1 MVEFRTLG
9 TIDLRGQDGRRVDSV
24 LLHAKRAALLAYLCA
39 SHPQPLH
46 RRATIIALLWPKAD
60 EAHARGVLR
69 QELLQ
74 LRRAL
79 GPGVIL
85 GEGGETIGVYQEQLW
100 CDVWAFEEAL
110 AAGRLSEA
118 LDLWKGEFLPGVCVE
133 GGDFQRW
140 LDGKRDRLARKAKH
154 AADELVA
161 EAEAEGDLPRAVAAA
176 WRLTE
181 LTPYDETAWR
191 TLIGL
196 LDRSGDRAGAFAA
209 YATLAARMRAELE
222 VEPSPETRALMENIR
237 SRAEGITG
245 TAVIALLPVD
255 NQTGDAGL
263 DVVARRLTD
272 QLARGISGP
281 RFAHVTLGKGV
292 SKATAVVAPAMY
304 PCGDQVEVSVRIV
317 EPGEAAR
324 VVAVAEPVR
333 IPADGSDT
341 APLDRLVNHVAV
353 LLAVHYDQRST
364 ATGVAAV
371 SSVPSLE
378 SYTEYLL
385 GADLYGDQ
393 RYAEAAEH
401 LRRAWEIDN
410 GHVRAA
416 VFGSIALAYEGQPV
430 AAHTLVTAALAAGEP
445 LPDYEHNFGHW
456 FLAFLNGDRA
466 NAYRFAMGVL
476 KVTQHPVSRMI
487 ASWAA
492 RSMNRP
498 REMLSVLDMSVLG
511 PGPGWWS
518 KFTPMWDIMPGAYHT
533 LGDYQAELGMALRG
547 RARFPES
554 FNPLRAEIRARAG
567 LGQTEEVL
575 KLVAEA
581 MTLHSQPMGIL
592 PVLATPAYLAWN
604 AAAELDAHG
613 RSCAA
618 AGAREIACRW
628 LAGRANPSRADRLL
642 EARLYLEGGDAE
654 RAHGILKG
662 LARLE
667 EDIELSGLAGLIAAG
682 RGDAATATGV
692 LSQLEGLQDV
702 YLYGRHLLLAA
713 GIRAALG
720 ETDTAVETL
729 RDAFAAGLSFT
740 ADLHALPMF
749 RSVAGRE
756 DFAELLAPRDR
767 EPVPGGEAALGTG

>member
-1 MVEFRTLG
+1 MLHGKRT
-9 TIDLRGQDGRRVDSV
+9 
-24 LLHAKRAALLAYLCA
+24 ALLAYLCT
-39 SHPQPLH
+39 SQPQPLH
-46 RRATIIALLWPKAD
+46 RRAIIVALLWPEAD
-60 EAHARGVLR
+60 EAHARGTLR
-69 QELLQ
+69 QELFQ

-85 GEGGETIGVYQEQLW
+85 GEGEEAIGVNRERLW

-110 AAGRLSEA
+110 KTGRLAET
-118 LDLWKGEFLPGVCVE
+118 LDLWKGEFLPGLYVE
-133 GGDFQRW
+133 GGEFQRW
-140 LDGKRDRLARKAKH
+140 LDGRRDSLARKAKH
-154 AADELVA
+154 AASQLVA
-161 EAEAEGDLPRAVAAA
+161 EAEAAGDLPHAVAAA
-176 WRLTE
+176 WRLIE
-181 LTPYDETAWR
+181 LTPYDETAWQ

-196 LDRSGDRAGAFAA
+196 LDRCGDRAGALAA
-209 YATLAARMRAELE
+209 YTTLAARMRAELD
-222 VEPSPETRALMENIR
+222 VEPSLETRALVERIR
-237 SRAEGITG
+237 SRDEGVAR

-255 NQTGDAGL
+255 NQTGDVRL
-263 DVVARRLTD
+263 DAVASRLTD

-281 RFAHVTLGKGV
+281 RFAYVTLGKTV

-304 PCGDQVEVSVRIV
+304 PCGDEVEVCVRIV
-317 EPGEAAR
+317 EPGEGGR

-333 IPADGSDT
+333 IPADGSDA
-341 APLDRLVNHVAV
+341 APLDRLVAHVAV
-353 LLAVHYDQRST
+353 LLALHYDERST
-364 ATGVAAV
+364 ARGVAAV
-371 SSVPSLE
+371 SRPPSME
-378 SYTEYLL
+378 SYMEYLL

-401 LRRAWEIDN
+401 LRRAWELDN

-416 VFGSIALAYEGQPV
+416 VFGSIALAYEGEPV
-430 AAHTLVTAALAAGEP
+430 AAHELVTAALAAGEP

-466 NAYRFAMGVL
+466 NAYRSAMGVL
-476 KVTQHPVSRMI
+476 RVTQHPVSRMI
-487 ASWAA
+487 AGWAA
-492 RSMNRP
+492 RNMNRP
-498 REMLSVLDMSVLG
+498 RDMLNVLDMSVLG

-518 KFTPMWDIMPGAYHT
+518 KFTPMWDIMPGAHHT
-533 LGDYQAELGMALRG
+533 LKDYRAELGMALTG

-567 LGQTEEVL
+567 LGQPEEVL

-581 MTLHSQPMGIL
+581 MTLDSQPMGIL

-613 RSCAA
+613 HPHAA
-618 AGAREIACRW
+618 ARAREIAFRW
-628 LAGRANPSRADRLL
+628 LDGRAAPTRADRLL
-642 EARLYLEGGDAE
+642 EASLHLECGDAD
-654 RAHGILKG
+654 RAHQILERVAPHEK
-662 LARLE
+662 
-667 EDIELSGLAGLIAAG
+667 DIELPGLAGLVAAS
-682 RGDAATATGV
+682 RGDTATARAV

-702 YLYGRHLLLAA
+702 YLYGRHFLLAA
-713 GIRAALG
+713 GIRAALD
-720 ETDTAVETL
+720 EPDIAVARL

-767 EPVPGGEAALGTG
+767 EPVP

>member
-24 LLHAKRAALLAYLCA
+24 LLHGKRTALLAYLCT
-39 SHPQPLH
+39 SQPQPLH
-46 RRATIIALLWPKAD
+46 RRAIIVALLWPEAD
-60 EAHARGVLR
+60 EAHARGTLR
-69 QELLQ
+69 QELFQ

-85 GEGGETIGVYQEQLW
+85 GEGEEAIGVNRERLW

-110 AAGRLSEA
+110 ETGRLAET

-133 GGDFQRW
+133 GGEFQRW
-140 LDGKRDRLARKAKH
+140 LDGRRDSLARKAKH
-154 AADELVA
+154 AASQLVA
-161 EAEAEGDLPRAVAAA
+161 EAEAAGDLPRAVAAA
-176 WRLTE
+176 WRLVD
-181 LTPYDETAWR
+181 LSPFDETAWQA
-191 TLIGL
+191 LIGL
-196 LDRSGDRAGAFAA
+196 LDRSGDRAGALAA
-209 YATLAARMRAELE
+209 YTTLAARMRAELE
-222 VEPSPETRALMENIR
+222 VEPSPETRSLMERIR
-237 SRAEGITG
+237 FRGEGIAR

-255 NQTGDAGL
+255 NQTGDVRL
-263 DVVARRLTD
+263 DAVARRLTD

-281 RFAHVTLGKGV
+281 RFAQVTLGKIM

-304 PCGDQVEVSVRIV
+304 PCGDGVEVCVRIV
-317 EPGEAAR
+317 EPGEDGR

-333 IPADGSDT
+333 IPADGSAA
-341 APLDRLVNHVAV
+341 APLDRLVTEVAV
-353 LLAVHYDQRST
+353 LLALHYDQRST

-371 SSVPSLE
+371 SSPPSLE
-378 SYTEYLL
+378 SYMEYLL

-416 VFGSIALAYEGQPV
+416 VFGSIALAYKGEPV
-430 AAHTLVTAALAAGEP
+430 AAHALLNAALSAGEP

-492 RSMNRP
+492 RNMNRP
-498 REMLSVLDMSVLG
+498 REMLNVLDMSVLG

-533 LGDYQAELGMALRG
+533 LMDYSAELGMALTG

-567 LGQTEEVL
+567 LGQPDEVL
-575 KLVAEA
+575 KLVAEV
-581 MTLHSQPMGIL
+581 MTLNSQPMGIL

-613 RSCAA
+613 HPPAA
-618 AGAREIACRW
+618 ERARESAFRW
-628 LAGRANPSRADRLL
+628 LRGRAAPSRADRLL
-642 EARLYLEGGDAE
+642 EARLFLECGNAE
-654 RAHGILKG
+654 RAHQILEG

-667 EDIELSGLAGLIAAG
+667 EDIELPGLAGLIAAG
-682 RGDAATATGV
+682 RGEAATARAI

-713 GIRAALG
+713 GIRAAFD
-720 ETDTAVETL
+720 EADTAVETL

-740 ADLHALPMF
+740 ADLHALPML
-749 RSVAGRE
+749 RSLAGRE

-767 EPVPGGEAALGTG
+767 EPVP

>member
-1 MVEFRTLG
+1 MLEFRTLG
-9 TIDLRGQDGRRVDSV
+9 VIDLRGQDGRRVDSV

-46 RRATIIALLWPKAD
+46 RRATIVALLWPEAD

-69 QELLQ
+69 QELLH

-85 GEGGETIGVYQEQLW
+85 GEGEEAIGVQQERLW

-110 AAGRLSEA
+110 MAGRMSEA
-118 LDLWKGEFLPGVCVE
+118 LDLWRGEFLPGVSVE

-140 LDGKRDRLARKAKH
+140 LDGRRDHLARKAKQ
-154 AADELVA
+154 AASQLVA
-161 EAEAEGDLPRAVAAA
+161 EAEAAGDLPRAVAAA
-176 WRLTE
+176 WRLTD
-181 LTPYDETAWR
+181 LTPYDETSWR

-196 LDRSGDRAGAFAA
+196 LDRSGDRAGALAA
-209 YATLAARMRAELE
+209 YGRLTARMRAELE
-222 VEPSPETRALMENIR
+222 VEPSNETRALVESIR
-237 SRAEGITG
+237 SRDEGIPG
-245 TAVIALLPVD
+245 TAIIALLPVD
-255 NQTGDAGL
+255 NQTGNTGL
-263 DVVARRLTD
+263 DGVAHRLTD

-281 RFAHVTLGKGV
+281 RFAHVTLGKMV
-292 SKATAVVAPAMY
+292 SKATAVVAPTMY
-304 PCGDQVEVSVRIV
+304 PCGDQVEVCVRIV
-317 EPGEAAR
+317 EPGEADR

-333 IPADGSDT
+333 IPADGGDT
-341 APLDRLVNHVAV
+341 APLDRLVSHVAV
-353 LLAVHYDQRST
+353 LLALYYDRRST

-371 SSVPSLE
+371 SMVPSLE

-430 AAHTLVTAALAAGEP
+430 AAHALVSAALAAGEP

-466 NAYRFAMGVL
+466 NAYRSAMGVL

-492 RSMNRP
+492 RNMNRP
-498 REMLSVLDMSVLG
+498 REMLGVLDMSVLG

-518 KFTPMWDIMPGAYHT
+518 KFTPMWDVMPGAHHT
-533 LGDYQAELGMALRG
+533 LGDYQAELGMALTG

-567 LGQTEEVL
+567 LGQTDEVL
-575 KLVAEA
+575 RLLAEA
-581 MTLHSQPMGIL
+581 TTLDSQPMGIL

-613 RSCAA
+613 HPSAA

-642 EARLYLEGGDAE
+642 EARLCLEGGDAE
-654 RAHGILKG
+654 RAHRILEG
-662 LARLE
+662 LAGLE
-667 EDIELSGLAGLIAAG
+667 DDIELSGLAGLIAAS
-682 RGDAATATGV
+682 RGDAATARVV

-702 YLYGRHLLLAA
+702 YLYGQHLLLAA
-713 GIRAALG
+713 GIRASLD
-720 ETDTAVETL
+720 ETDTAVERL

-740 ADLHALPMF
+740 ADLHALPAL
-749 RSVAGRE
+749 RPLAGRR
-756 DFAELLAPRDR
+756 DFAELLAPRDA
-767 EPVPGGEAALGTG
+767 EPVP